1 MSQMY
6 YTDVLSRI
14 TEFFFMT
21 VAYES
26 SLKFSGFMLNSFS
39 TTYKSLDN
47 NKKHYVVSNLNKSMV
62 MAYISFVF
70 INIFRNNPQYILN
83 NSVLV
88 PEQSQIT
95 WQRLTALYAATDFVS
110 LLKSSKM
117 PFSTKLHHY
126 GVVVALI
133 IVLLSKFKGTSLSK
147 ALVIYGSFSAMAG
160 SVNVYL
166 GLRKLIN
173 PASKSLYFIK
183 KFALISYI
191 LACSGNW
198 SWQLRY
204 LQIYFKGI
212 PNYFTIFKF
221 LINTGLLYSW
231 VQDDLK
237 LMRHLI
243 TN

>member
-1 MSQMY
+1 MSQIYIAIMY
-6 YTDVLSRI
+6 RI
-14 TEFFFMT
+14 TEFLFMT
-21 VAYES
+21 VGYES
-26 SLKFSGFMLNSFS
+26 SLKFSNLILNTIS
-39 TTYKSLDN
+39 TKYKKLDSN
-47 NKKHYVVSNLNKSMV
+47 NKHYVVSNINKSMV
-62 MAYISFVF
+62 MAYIAFVF

-83 NSVLV
+83 NSSHV
-88 PEQSQIT
+88 PEHSQIT
-95 WQRLTALYAATDFVS
+95 WQRLTSLYAATDFVS

-126 GVVVALI
+126 GVIVALI

-147 ALVIYGSFSAMAG
+147 ALVIYGAFSAMAG

-173 PASKSLYFIK
+173 PDSKIIYLIK
-183 KFALISYI
+183 KSALVSYI

-212 PNYFTIFKF
+212 PNYITIFKF